1 MAYYRGFAAK
11 MRAKKSGKNAE
22 IPKRRIVCAR
32 AGDFRAIGLFLPPA
46 VCADIA
52 IFLRK
57 NMFLLTQRFEQAL
70 CMACDFHRRQTRKN
84 LPTPFIS
91 HPLSVV
97 ALVCENIESVCDDPS
112 KCEEYAMIAALHDVI
127 EDQGGMEAY
136 DRVCAAFGKTVADGV
151 LALSDSACA
160 QGAAKPPKRERNA
173 LYCEKMSAA
182 DLGIV
187 LISCCDKIHNLRS
200 MTADYLCL
208 GARIWDAYTLSPNET
223 VANYGRLLD
232 LYDRRLH
239 GRRIVGVYRRELA
252 QVRAICPDPAQGD
265 TP

>member
-1 MAYYRGFAAK
+1 
-11 MRAKKSGKNAE
+11 MRAKKSGKT
-22 IPKRRIVCAR
+22 KSRCA
-32 AGDFRAIGLFLPPA
+32 ASFAAKPGNFFRSVFFLPPA
-46 VCADIA
+46 AGADIA
-52 IFLRK
+52 FFLRK
-57 NMFLLTQRFEQAL
+57 TMFLLTQRFEQAL

-97 ALVCENIESVCDDPS
+97 ALVCENIESVCEDPS
-112 KCEEYAMIAALHDVI
+112 ECEEYAMIAALHDVI
-127 EDQGGMEAY
+127 EDQGGMAAY
-136 DRVCAAFGKTVADGV
+136 DRICASFGKTIADGV
-151 LALSDSACA
+151 LSLSDSACA

-208 GARIWDAYTLSPNET
+208 GAQIWDAYTLSPSET

-232 LYDRRLH
+232 LYDRRLC
-239 GRRIVGVYRRELA
+239 GRRIVGVYRRELD
-252 QVRAICPDPAQGD
+252 QVRAICPVSAQGD
-265 TP
+265 AP